1 MKPQEQNSSSVDTR
15 QKHSALTKLVRRKWW
30 RFPELV
36 YSILSNCDV
45 APYFGCMPPEL
56 RARVPK
62 ERLGDITYKFHVYLE
77 NFLTNNVCDI
87 LNSFEG
93 LTYYMDEIGRMF
105 GSSCT
110 IEVGAINY
118 AGVRIWAGKFGVVC
132 QMSFPE
138 IGAKYA
144 LKIFVP
150 IKKEDDYGAH
160 GADYEITTAFAAACA
175 EPRDNARVYMGSLL
189 NQPYIL
195 SLWEGDVID
204 GKYRKNENEIFVTD
218 ASEVAPR
225 NYRKGRRIDF
235 GDTYQTTYGAASYRV
250 RKLYRQLKNAAQTHD
265 YESLRQMAQ
274 GASAAAPAAQ
284 DIKQAIDLLWRSAG
298 INVLAIINQSQ
309 ARAY

>member
-250 RKLYRQLKNAAQTHD
+250 RKLYRQIKNFAHSQDYNSLCRLAQ
-265 YESLRQMAQ
+265 LAV
-274 GASAAAPAAQ
+274 GAAPTAT
-284 DIKQAIDLLWRSAG
+284 DISRAFELVRHNSDQNIRDFIDRAHG
-298 INVLAIINQSQ
+298 
-309 ARAY
+309 RAY